1 MAVAVFDADV
11 LIAYLSKD
19 NANHAEAVARMRK
32 AIEPGTRRLLAA
44 VNYSEV
50 LIGPLR
56 RGDSGGAATVD
67 AMLGDL
73 GIEIVPVDR
82 ALGKQA
88 AEVRAQTGLKLP
100 DAFALA
106 TALAAR
112 QQRAADVRLESFD
125 VKVLKAYA
133 ALGSGSPLAS

>member
-1 MAVAVFDADV
+1 VAVAVFDADV
-11 LIAYLSKD
+11 LIAYLRRD
-19 NANHAEAVARMRK
+19 DANHNEAVARMRK
-32 AIEPGTRRLLAA
+32 ALEPGTRPLLAA

-56 RGDSGGAATVD
+56 RGESDGAATVD

-100 DAFALA
+100 EAFALA

-112 QQRAADVRLESFD
+112 QHRAADVRLESFD
-125 VKVLKAYA
+125 VKVVKAYA
-133 ALGSGSPLAS
+133 ALGSRPPLAS

>member
-1 MAVAVFDADV
+1 VAVAVFDADV
-11 LIAYLSKD
+11 LIAYLRRD
-19 NANHAEAVARMRK
+19 DANHNEAVVRMRK
-32 AIEPGTRRLLAA
+32 ALEPGTRPLLAA

-56 RGDSGGAATVD
+56 RGESDGAATVD

-100 DAFALA
+100 EAFALA

-112 QQRAADVRLESFD
+112 QHRAADVRLESFD
-125 VKVLKAYA
+125 VKVVKAYA
-133 ALGSGSPLAS
+133 ALGSRPPLAS